1 MENEQRT
8 NGLDAARGVV
18 YGLAFV
24 LPFWLVVCVLVVGL
38 MEWLK

>member
-1 MENEQRT
+1 MMEEQRT

-24 LPFWLVVCVLVVGL
+24 LPFWLVVCVLAVGL